1 MSNDDATT
9 IDVGSWLLTLV
20 RNWWVILGLL
30 ILGAVV
36 GGGVAF
42 ASPKEYTATSSV
54 YIGQTT
60 DANGNA
66 MAGLNSNSKAAT
78 ELLASDVVLG
88 QAAKQTGMGETIGR
102 LRRDTTVQTPSST
115 VKTTT
120 SVVNIVVISVT
131 DTKKARA
138 AAAANAL
145 ADVLEQNISPG
156 VDTKIAVLQ
165 QQLDT
170 GTAAMNLSV
179 AHADAAEKSLAEIAR
194 SNASPAEKATLE
206 APYVAIAT
214 VAESEQATLSTA
226 NQKTQL
232 MLLVAKTVEKPSILH
247 KAAIPSSKSG
257 PDTKLDVAAGALA
270 GIVVGIIA
278 AFVRRRLSERAAPA
292 SGAGAAA

>member
-1 MSNDDATT
+1 MSNDDANTL
-9 IDVGSWLLTLV
+9 DVGSWLLTLV

-30 ILGAVV
+30 VLGAVV

-66 MAGLNSNSKAAT
+66 MAGLNSNSRAAT
-78 ELLASDVVLG
+78 ELLASDVVLD
-88 QAAKQTGMGETIGR
+88 QAAKQTGMGETVGR

-156 VDTKIAVLQ
+156 VNTKIAVLQ
-165 QQLDT
+165 QQLDQ
-170 GTAAMNLSV
+170 GTAAMNASV
-179 AHADAAEKSLAEIAR
+179 ARANATQKSMAAIAQSNASAAEKAM
-194 SNASPAEKATLE
+194 LE
-206 APYVAIAT
+206 APYVA
-214 VAESEQATLSTA
+214 VAQAAASEQSTLVAA

-247 KAAIPSSKSG
+247 KAAIPSSPSG
-257 PDTKLDVAAGALA
+257 PDTKLSVAAGALA
-270 GIVVGIIA
+270 GIVIGVVA
-278 AFVRRRLSERAAPA
+278 AFVRRRLSERSAPV
-292 SGAGAAA
+292 AGTSAAA